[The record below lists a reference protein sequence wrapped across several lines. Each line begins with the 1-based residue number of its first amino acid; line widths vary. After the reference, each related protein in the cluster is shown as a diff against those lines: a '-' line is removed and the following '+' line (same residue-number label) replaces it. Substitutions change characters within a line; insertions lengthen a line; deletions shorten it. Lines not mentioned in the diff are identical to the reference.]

1 MRSLHLISWK
11 FITPVVPNPLFLQGA
26 NFRDLSGVIVG
37 ADNVAVRDPT
47 IKPILLPS
55 GHLLVSGPV
64 ASMDDYPSSCH
75 ANWDMA
81 LTPLHLRL
89 CVCISK
95 IFFRL
100 FLS

>member
-1 MRSLHLISWK
+1 M
-11 FITPVVPNPLFLQGA
+11 QGA

-64 ASMDDYPSSCH
+64 ASMDDYPSSGH
-75 ANWDMA
+75 ANWEYGFDSSSSPA
-81 LTPLHLRL
+81 LCLH
-89 CVCISK
+89 
-95 IFFRL
+95 F
-100 FLS
+100 